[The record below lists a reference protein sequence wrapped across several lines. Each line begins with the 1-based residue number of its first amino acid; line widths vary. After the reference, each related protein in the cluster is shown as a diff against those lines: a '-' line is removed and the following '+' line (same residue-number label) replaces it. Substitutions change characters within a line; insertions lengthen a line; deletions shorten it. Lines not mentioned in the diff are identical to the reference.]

1 MISPWRRVD
10 DNAIPARAK
19 ITGSYINSA
28 LSKTAAAMAGC
39 DEAIV
44 LTHDGHVSE
53 GSAENLFLVRNG
65 KLITPP
71 VTDDILEG
79 ITRETVMEIAL
90 AEFGLE
96 TEVRHVDRSE
106 LYTVDEAFFCG
117 TGVQIEPIVEI
128 DHRVIGDGKMG
139 PITQRI
145 YDLYFDIV
153 RGKVAKYRHWCTPVY
168 R

>member
-1 MISPWRRVD
+1 MEV
-10 DNAIPARAK
+10 AR
-19 ITGSYINSA
+19 
-28 LSKTAAAMAGC
+28 
-39 DEAIV
+39 
-44 LTHDGHVSE
+44 
-53 GSAENLFLVRNG
+53 
-65 KLITPP
+65 
-71 VTDDILEG
+71 
-79 ITRETVMEIAL
+79 

-128 DHRVIGDGKMG
+128 DHRIIGDGKMG
-139 PITQRI
+139 PITQKI

-153 RGKVAKYRHWCTPVY
+153 RGKVPKYRHWCTPVY